1 MFGYVKIVE
10 DELLVRQQKL
20 YKNCYCALCKQIG
33 CYSQFSRLF
42 LSYDMTFWAL
52 LEDPVIPD
60 LNKHCRGK
68 WHRRCKKCAGDEKMK
83 YCAAIS
89 IMLQYQKLNDDVID
103 GKKSRRI
110 IRRAIRKGFLR
121 AKKDYPGT
129 EALIAA
135 AMEELLGLEKEQC
148 TDFER
153 LETSF
158 CSIFERM
165 LLEAPYSDSYMTIKA
180 EISYHVSAWVY
191 LFDMLQDVEEDRKT
205 GNFNVLLIKEETK
218 TREELIERLIMHLER
233 AEALC
238 GVLPYNDNTAIL
250 TNIITLGLLR
260 QMLVAG
266 IDFEHETSL
275 SKTCETDLTRK
286 MIEKR
291 RIDGEKL

>member
-1 MFGYVKIVE
+1 
-10 DELLVRQQKL
+10 
-20 YKNCYCALCKQIG
+20 
-33 CYSQFSRLF
+33 
-42 LSYDMTFWAL
+42 
-52 LEDPVIPD
+52 
-60 LNKHCRGK
+60 
-68 WHRRCKKCAGDEKMK
+68 MK

-110 IRRAIRKGFLR
+110 IRRAIRRGFLR
-121 AKKDYPGT
+121 AKNDYPGT
-129 EALIAA
+129 ETLIAD
-135 AMEELLGLEKEQC
+135 AMTELLALEKEKC

-158 CSIFERM
+158 CTIFERM

-205 GNFNVLLIKEETK
+205 GNFNVLLIKEETEA
-218 TREELIERLIMHLER
+218 REELIDRLIMHLER
-233 AEALC
+233 AEELC

-250 TNIITLGLLR
+250 SNIITLGLLR

-266 IDFEHETSL
+266 IDMEQ
-275 SKTCETDLTRK
+275 KTCTPKKSETD
-286 MIEKR
+286 MA
-291 RIDGEKL
+291 